1 MSTDSPN
8 FSSPTPAEPG
18 VAPRRRRWPWAIA
31 AVLVFS
37 IMVAGGAVAGA
48 TVSYAEAQQGR
59 LLPGTTVGG
68 VDVSGLTPEHAL
80 ERVEAAAA
88 DELDRKVTVRW
99 GARKWK
105 TTPRRLGSVSNAP
118 AVIDEIVGLQ
128 SGMTWQDWAEVRWL
142 GRQANVAADVALRH
156 NRSKVVRFA
165 NAIDSD
171 VTRDPRNAKL
181 NVVDNVVA
189 IRSDRT
195 GYAVQTAPLV
205 RDLLVSLRKGRH
217 QPIQAEVDRHKAE
230 ITEKAFSQVL
240 LLDQSEHRLTLY
252 LDGEE
257 AESWIVATGTGQYPT
272 PIGRY
277 EVNLKRY
284 MPTWVNPDPDGW
296 GANMPASIPP
306 GVNNPLG
313 VRALNW
319 SAPGAIRFHGTQ
331 AISSLGTSASHGC
344 VRMSNTDVSQLYD
357 MVDVGAVIISQY

>member
-1 MSTDSPN
+1 M
-8 FSSPTPAEPG
+8 
-18 VAPRRRRWPWAIA
+18 
-31 AVLVFS
+31 
-37 IMVAGGAVAGA
+37 MVAGGAVAGA

-68 VDVSGLTPEHAL
+68 VDVSGLTPARAL

-99 GARKWK
+99 GDRKWK
-105 TTPRRLGSVSNAP
+105 TTPRRLGSVSNAK
-118 AVIDEIVGLQ
+118 AVINEIVGLQ

-156 NRSKVVRFA
+156 DRSKVVRFA
-165 NAIDSD
+165 ESVNDDI
-171 VTRDPRNAKL
+171 TRNPRNAKL
-181 NVVDNVVA
+181 EVVDNAVA
-189 IRSDRT
+189 IRSARV
-195 GYAVQTAPLV
+195 GYDVQTAPVV

-217 QPIQAEVDRHKAE
+217 KPIQIEVDRKKAE
-230 ITEKAFSQVL
+230 VTSKAFSQVL

-252 LDGEE
+252 LDGKQ
-257 AESWIVATGTGQYPT
+257 AQSWIVATGTGQYPT

-296 GANMPASIPP
+296 GADLPASIPP
-306 GVNNPLG
+306 GINNPLG

-344 VRMSNTDVSQLYD
+344 VRMSNADVTQLYD
-357 MVDVGAVIISQY
+357 MIDVGANIISQY